1 VKNHPSS
8 GAARHL
14 LPASGAKDLAAG
26 GPSPRVSG
34 ERVAAGRV
42 RGATRPRLTLIR
54 PNLGDYRSSDAMP
67 PLAMGILAA
76 RAPGWDVAFYDE
88 KAEALP
94 RDDAPDVAALSVE
107 TFTARRAYAI
117 ADDYRARGVPVVM
130 GGYHPTFLPEE
141 ALQHADA
148 VVVGDAEGAWE
159 RLLRDFGRLQRIY
172 AGDHDRPLRDYH
184 LDRSIYAGK
193 KYAPIELVQY
203 GRGCRFACDFCSIHS
218 FYGSSLRVRPL
229 EGLLEEIAA
238 LPAGRLLF
246 FVDDNLFGRRSEL
259 LALLDALTP
268 LKRRWFCQISIDVAR
283 DEALLDR
290 VAAAGCAGVL
300 IGFESLSAGSL
311 AQMNKSWNSVS
322 GSYADVVRAL
332 HRRGIAIYGTFVLG
346 YDADTADTIERTLDF
361 ALQSNLEIANFNPL
375 TPMPGSALY
384 DRLLRDGRLLSPA
397 WWLDPDYRY
406 GDAVFEPRGMRAH
419 ELAEGVFEARRRFYR
434 WGAIGRRILGAT
446 SIGLTAIANL
456 ISRRE
461 IYKKQRRRL
470 G

>member
-1 VKNHPSS
+1 VK
-8 GAARHL
+8 
-14 LPASGAKDLAAG
+14 
-26 GPSPRVSG
+26 
-34 ERVAAGRV
+34 
-42 RGATRPRLTLIR
+42 LTLIR

-76 RAPGWDVAFYDE
+76 RASGWDVAFYDE

-94 RDDAPDVAALSVE
+94 RGDAPDLVALSVE

-117 ADDYRARGVPVVM
+117 ADGYRARGVPVVM

-159 RLLRDFGRLQRIY
+159 EVLGGRRGIVR
-172 AGDHDRPLRDYH
+172 GDNERPLDDYRI
-184 LDRSIYAGK
+184 DRSIYEGK
-193 KYAPIELVQY
+193 KYAPVELVQF

-218 FYGSSLRVRPL
+218 FYGASLRARPL
-229 EGLLEEIAA
+229 DGLLDEIER
-238 LPAGRLLF
+238 LPANRLLF

-268 LKRRWFCQISIDVAR
+268 LRRRWFCQISIDVAR

-300 IGFESLSAGSL
+300 IGFESLEAASL
-311 AQMNKSWNSVS
+311 AQMNKAWNSVS
-322 GSYADVVRAL
+322 GAYADVVRAL

-346 YDADTADTIERTLDF
+346 YDADTPDTIARTLDF

-384 DRLLRDGRLLSPA
+384 DRLLREGRLLKPR
-397 WWLDPDYRY
+397 WWLDDDYRY
-406 GDAVFEPRGMRAH
+406 GDAVFAPRGMRAE
-419 ELAEGVFEARRRFYR
+419 ELAEGVFEARRRFYS
-434 WGAIGRRILGAT
+434 WGAIGRRILGAS
-446 SIGLTAIANL
+446 SIGLTIIANV

-470 G
+470 GS

>member
-1 VKNHPSS
+1 MSVPPGDVGSRERDR
-8 GAARHL
+8 ARR
-14 LPASGAKDLAAG
+14 PIGAG
-26 GPSPRVSG
+26 GTPALRK
-34 ERVAAGRV
+34 
-42 RGATRPRLTLIR
+42 LTLIR
-54 PNLGDYRSSDAMP
+54 PNLGDFRSSDAMP

-76 RAPGWDVAFYDE
+76 RAEGWDITFYDE
-88 KAEALP
+88 KAEAVPIVDTDL
-94 RDDAPDVAALSVE
+94 VAMSVE

-117 ADDYRARGVPVVM
+117 ADAYRARGVRVVM
-130 GGYHPTFLPEE
+130 GGYHPSFLPDE

-148 VVVGDAEGAWE
+148 VVVGDAEGVWE
-159 RLLRDFGRLQRIY
+159 QLLEDNGQRVY
-172 AGDHDRPLRDYH
+172 TGSNERPLTDYR
-184 LDRSIYAGK
+184 LNREIYKGK
-193 KYAPIELVQY
+193 SYAPIELVQY

-229 EGLLEEIAA
+229 EGLITEIES

-268 LKRRWFCQISIDVAR
+268 LRRRWFCQISIDVAR

-300 IGFESLSAGSL
+300 IGFESLQAESL

-322 GSYADVVRAL
+322 GSYAQVVRAL
-332 HRRGIAIYGTFVLG
+332 HQRGIAIYGTFVLG
-346 YDADTADTIERTLDF
+346 YDADTPDTIERTLAF
-361 ALQSNLEIANFNPL
+361 ALESRLEIANFTPL

-384 DRLLRDGRLLSPA
+384 ARLSAEGRLLSPR

-406 GDAVFEPRGMRAH
+406 GDAVFEPRGMRAQQ
-419 ELAEGVFEARRRFYR
+419 LADGVFEARRRFYR
-434 WGAIGRRILGAT
+434 WTSIGRRILGAA
-446 SIGLTAIANL
+446 SIGLTIVANI